1 MSTEQFPQSSNLG
14 GAIAEQVSPQQA
26 WLIEVDERGQE
37 RVFSYHDLHDQA
49 ARIAGFLQQQ
59 GLDKGSRIGL
69 MGLNSAEY
77 LLAYYGIMQAGYCAV
92 PIGFKLAS
100 DTIHYI
106 VSDAQ
111 VQTVFCDSEF
121 EHLLPKGTPHINL
134 ATLLN
139 TVSGAS
145 NTTEIVVP
153 QPSDAATILYTS
165 GSTGVPKG
173 VPLTHG
179 GYVWALQKMRVNG
192 GEFFQTHQANVLCAA
207 PLSHMNALFLSKLVT
222 AYGGTLVLLTKFTA
236 HSFLQACQDHRCQV
250 VTAVPTMLAMALRA
264 LEADPATYDFS
275 AVLSVAMGSSPIT
288 EELHRSVSALFPNA
302 TVNNN
307 WGTTETGPA
316 VFGPHPAGL
325 TRPALSLG
333 HPIADVEVRLGP
345 DNAEEGELW
354 VRSRAVMP
362 GYLNRDDE
370 TAKALHDG
378 WYKTGDVMRR
388 DADGFFYFVGRV
400 DDMFVCGGE
409 NIYPSDVEKLLMKHP
424 DVVQVAVVAVA
435 DPIKGQVPAAFV
447 VKRQASHINEDDI
460 KQFALQNGPVYQYPR
475 HVRFIDDM
483 PLLANNK
490 LDKLSIKKMAAG
502 YAK

>member
-1 MSTEQFPQSSNLG
+1 MSTKQFPQSSNLG
-14 GAIAEQVSPQQA
+14 GAIAKHVAPQQA
-26 WLIEVDERGQE
+26 WLIEVDAQGQE
-37 RVFSYHDLHDQA
+37 RVFSYQDLRNQA
-49 ARIAGFLQQQ
+49 AKIAGFLQQQ
-59 GLDKGSRIGL
+59 GLPHGARVGL

-92 PIGFKLAS
+92 PIGFKLAPE
-100 DTIHYI
+100 TIHYI
-106 VSDAQ
+106 VRDAA
-111 VQTVFCDSEF
+111 VQTVLCDDEF
-121 EHLLPKGTPHINL
+121 AHLLPEGVAHSSLPP
-134 ATLLN
+134 LLT
-139 TVSGAS
+139 TVSQADAS
-145 NTTEIVVP
+145 AGVVEQ

-192 GEFFQTHQANVLCAA
+192 GEFFQTSQAKVLCAA

-222 AYGGTLVLLTKFTA
+222 SYGGTLVLLKKFTA
-236 HSFLQACQDHRCQV
+236 HSFLQACQDHHCQV

-264 LEADPATYDFS
+264 LEESPKRYDFS
-275 AVLSVAMGSSPIT
+275 SVVSVAMGSSPIT
-288 EELHRSVSALFPNA
+288 DELHRSVSALFPNA

-316 VFGPHPAGL
+316 VFGPHPDGL

-333 HPIADVEVRLGP
+333 HPITDVEVRLGA
-345 DNAEEGELW
+345 DNTEEGELW

-370 TAKALHDG
+370 TAKALQDG

-409 NIYPSDVEKLLMKHP
+409 NIYLSDVEKLLMKHP
-424 DVVQVAVVAVA
+424 DVVQVAVVAVS

-447 VKRQASHINEDDI
+447 VKRHASLINEEDI
-460 KQFALQNGPVYQYPR
+460 KQFALSNGPVYQYPR

>member
-1 MSTEQFPQSSNLG
+1 MSTKQFPQSTNLG
-14 GAIAEQVSPQQA
+14 GAIAEHVDPQQA
-26 WLIEVDERGQE
+26 WVIEVDTQGHE
-37 RVFSYHDLHDQA
+37 RVFSYQDLHDQA

-59 GLDKGSRIGL
+59 GLPIGARVGL

-92 PIGFKLAS
+92 PIGFKLAPE
-100 DTIHYI
+100 TIHYI
-106 VSDAQ
+106 VRDAA
-111 VQTVFCDSEF
+111 VQTVLCDEEF
-121 EHLLPKGTPHINL
+121 AHLLPEGVAHTALPS
-134 ATLLN
+134 LLT
-139 TVSGAS
+139 TVSQIRAS
-145 NTTEIVVP
+145 AGVVKQ
-153 QPSDAATILYTS
+153 QPGDAATILYTS

-192 GEFFQTHQANVLCAA
+192 GDFFQTNQAKVLCAA

-222 AYGGTLVLLTKFTA
+222 SYGGTLVLLKKFTA
-236 HSFLQACQDHRCQV
+236 QSFLQACQEHRCQV

-264 LEADPATYDFS
+264 LEEAPIRYDFS
-275 AVLSVAMGSSPIT
+275 SVLSVAMGSSPIT
-288 EELHRSVSALFPNA
+288 DELHRSVSALFPNA

-316 VFGPHPAGL
+316 VFGPHPDGV
-325 TRPALSLG
+325 TRPSLSLG
-333 HPIADVEVRLGP
+333 HPLADVEVRLGK
-345 DNAEEGELW
+345 DDDLEGELW
-354 VRSRAVMP
+354 VRSLAVMP

-388 DADGFFYFVGRV
+388 DDDGFFYFVGRV

-424 DVVQVAVVAVA
+424 DVVQVAVVAVS

-447 VKRQASHINEDDI
+447 VKRQASLISEEDI
-460 KQFALQNGPVYQYPR
+460 KQFALGNGPVYQYPR